1 MIDRF
6 LVPLAGLL
14 FIAATTSGRAAEPS
28 APEYLGDQLAERI
41 IHASQGFGTLG
52 LNTAVVPSTRPGR
65 KLSIG
70 DVEYDRGL
78 GMHAQGV
85 VAIDLGGEFETFE
98 AEVGLQAQAS
108 KTQGSVV
115 FQVFV
120 DDEQRFDSGVMKLDS
135 PTNPVRVSVKGA
147 DELRLVV
154 TDAGDSI
161 VSDVANW
168 ANARLTRDPEAK
180 ERRARTAVN
189 VAAFARVVTSD
200 PNRMEGTKAGRV
212 EEFPA
217 EDISFTEELLSGPK
231 RRFYLVP
238 VNAEGVGCIG
248 LQWHEFR
255 YFRQVGLA
263 LSDRESLP
271 EGVELQYWTGK
282 SSWQGEWKTIDAPIE
297 KTVDQWTWNISYK
310 DSTRPTDK
318 IRWIFPKSNKPIYV
332 DGLGFSAQTTSFYK
346 TVDLRIE
353 AEPKMG
359 KGPVK
364 IEIYNGEF
372 PMPGYDGGTLTK
384 SWDPRKPLH
393 VRVRYARTHV
403 CKTDQT
409 VLRFTNTTPPV
420 AVGVEQVLENEAVY
434 VPLAGLFVTRDPA
447 PISLEAYRDKIA
459 GHKTLRQRVHEMPDQ
474 TFERAFQAV
483 HQPIQDRGPMMVSL
497 ACDQRKFIAYR
508 HGPVAFKADYEPS
521 AVFNGTTKRTGRQYP
536 WPYELHAVYGDGNH
550 EKLERHLDGQW
561 LPMPVTTIDEDGVVY
576 STRTFVAPID
586 DEPIPGAP
594 DWLRHC
600 AVCVVE
606 YTIENTRLD
615 DAEALMTVAVLDDV
629 KKQHRMAIRKV
640 DGGMIAEK
648 DGRLLAFLDTSQ
660 AGPLE
665 VHTDDTSTT
674 LLGELPGG
682 SKVSCVGYIP
692 AWKMPP
698 EEHTMFRGTA
708 SKLAQ
713 KTKDYWEAL
722 MAPATQIELPSKLLT
737 NVIRAS
743 QVHIMLAAGNEENGS
758 RIDAWTSA
766 DRYGALESE
775 TQPILRGMDMMGHRD
790 FARRGLEFFI
800 ARYNDAG
807 YLTTG
812 YTMMGTGWHLWTLAE
827 FADRSQDLSWFEGV
841 APEVARVSRWIAD
854 QREKTKR
861 LDVHG
866 ERVPNYGI
874 MPPGVFADWA
884 RFTNLGVHEAHYCA
898 GLREAARVLAK
909 IDHPDAA
916 KLAASADE
924 FRDCVVR
931 SYRWTQARTPVAPLG
946 DGTFVPAQPPI
957 LFIFGEVGGFFPGE
971 DGSRAWCKNAAA
983 HHLMVN
989 RMLDPNSE
997 ETSWM
1002 LDIMEGI
1009 EFLRSGMGEPEYD
1022 SETNHRLWFD
1032 LGGFNKCQPYYRR
1045 SVELYAQRDE
1055 IKPFIRGYF
1064 NTMPSLLSLENLSLW
1079 EHFHNLGGWNKTH
1092 ETGWFLTQTRI
1103 MLLQERADE
1112 LWLAPFVT
1120 RNWLKDGM
1128 IVRCQNAP
1136 TIFGPAGYEIR
1147 SSIADGVI
1155 EAVIDPPTTRPPS
1168 QMVLRLRHPDE
1179 KPIRTVTV
1187 DGKPHENFDPATEII
1202 RFSPGPSQMTIRV
1215 EY

>member
-1 MIDRF
+1 
-6 LVPLAGLL
+6 VNNHTSHLL
-14 FIAATTSGRAAEPS
+14 PILFSITTTCCLAAEPS
-28 APEYLGDQLAERI
+28 KPQYLADDLAERI
-41 IHASQGFGTLG
+41 IHAHQGFGSLG
-52 LNTAVVPSTRPGR
+52 LNTAVVPSHRPGR
-65 KLSIG
+65 KLQIG
-70 DVEYDRGL
+70 DVEYQRGL
-78 GMHAQGV
+78 GMHADGV
-85 VAIDLGGEFETFE
+85 VAIDLSGEFETFE
-98 AEVGLQAQAS
+98 AEVGLQAQTGET
-108 KTQGSVV
+108 KGSVV

-120 DDEQRFDSGVMKLDS
+120 DDEQRFDSGVMKENT
-135 PTNPVRVSVKGA
+135 PPKPVRVSVKNA

-154 TDAGDSI
+154 TKGKDSI

-168 ANARLTRDPEAK
+168 VNARLTRDPNVK
-180 ERRARTAVN
+180 ERRARQSVN
-189 VAAFARVVTSD
+189 VAAFAQVVTSD
-200 PNRMEGTKAGRV
+200 PQRMKGTKAGRV

-217 EDISFTEELLSGPK
+217 DDITFTEQVLPDGKGSYK
-231 RRFYLVP
+231 VP
-238 VNAEGVGCIG
+238 VDEAGVGCLG

-255 YFRQVGLA
+255 YFRHVGLTVTA
-263 LSDRESLP
+263 PNVVP
-271 EGVELQYWTGK
+271 EEVQLQYWTGK

-297 KTVDQWTWNISYK
+297 RADNHWTWNVSYK

-318 IRWIFPKSNKPIYV
+318 IRWIFPKTDKPIV
-332 DGLGFSAQTTSFYK
+332 VSDLLAHTTSFYK
-346 TVDLRIE
+346 TADLRIE
-353 AEPKMG
+353 AEPTIG
-359 KGPVK
+359 TEPIN
-364 IEIYNGEF
+364 IEIYNGDF
-372 PMPGYDGGTLTK
+372 LDSGSDGSSLTK
-384 SWDPRKPLH
+384 TWDPREPLN
-393 VRVRYARTHV
+393 VGVRYARTHR

-420 AVGVEQVLENEAVY
+420 AVGIEQVLDNEAVY
-434 VPLAGLFVTRDPA
+434 VAGTGLFVTRDPA
-447 PISLEAYRDKIA
+447 SISLKDYRQRIT
-459 GHKTLRQRVHEMPDQ
+459 GHKTLRQRVHEMPEQ
-474 TFERAFQAV
+474 TFERALKAV
-483 HQPIQDRGPMMVSL
+483 HKPIQNHGPTMVSL

-508 HGPVAFKADYEPS
+508 HGPVAFKTDYAPS
-521 AVFNGTTKRTGRQYP
+521 ATFKGTTKRTGRQYP
-536 WPYELHAVYGDGNH
+536 WPYELHATFGDGNY
-550 EKLERHLDGQW
+550 EKLTRRLDGKW
-561 LPMPVTTIDEDGVVY
+561 LPMPVTSVNENGIVY
-576 STRTFVAPID
+576 HTRTFVAPLD
-586 DEPIPGAP
+586 DEPIAGAP
-594 DWLRHC
+594 DWLRHR

-615 DAEALMTVAVLDDV
+615 DAEAVMTVAVLDDV
-629 KKQHRMAIRKV
+629 KKQHRMNVRKV

-648 DGRLLAFLDTSQ
+648 DGGLLAFLDTSQ
-660 AGPLE
+660 AGPLQ
-665 VHTDDTSTT
+665 VSTDDNSATILGT
-674 LLGELPGG
+674 LPAG
-682 SKVSCVGYIP
+682 SKVQCVGYIP
-692 AWKMPP
+692 AWKISP
-698 EEHTMFRGTA
+698 EQHAMFRGA
-708 SKLAQ
+708 APELAQ
-713 KTKDYWEAL
+713 KTKEYWENL
-722 MAPATQIELPSKLLT
+722 MAPATQIELPSELLT

-743 QVHIMLAAGNEENGS
+743 QVHILLAAGNEENGS

-775 TQPILRGMDMMGHRD
+775 TQPILRAMDMMGHRE
-790 FARRGLEFFI
+790 FTRRGLEFFI

-807 YLTTG
+807 FLTTG

-827 FADRSQDLSWFEGV
+827 FVDRSEDLSWFKGV
-841 APEVARVSRWIAD
+841 APEVARVSHWIAQ

-866 ERVPNYGI
+866 KKVPNYGI

-909 IDHPDAA
+909 VDHPDAP
-916 KLAASADE
+916 KLAASADQ
-924 FRDCVVR
+924 FRDCVER

-989 RMLDPNSE
+989 RMLDPTSE

-1009 EFLRSGMGEPEYD
+1009 EFLRTGMGEPEYNT
-1022 SETNHRLWFD
+1022 ETNHRQWFD

-1103 MLLQERADE
+1103 MLLQERDDE

-1120 RNWLKDGM
+1120 RNWLQDGM
-1128 IVRCQNAP
+1128 TVRCQNAP
-1136 TIFGPAGYEIR
+1136 TNFGRAGYAIH
-1147 SSIADGVI
+1147 SAVDNGVI
-1155 EAVIDPPTTRPPS
+1155 EAVVDPPTTRPPNRI
-1168 QMVLRLRHPDE
+1168 VLRLRHPGE
-1179 KPIRTVTV
+1179 KPIKSVAI
-1187 DGKPHENFDPATEII
+1187 DGKAHEDFDAAAETITLKA
-1202 RFSPGPSQMTIRV
+1202 GKHQMTVRV